1 MKTPAPDAFRQ
12 HDALM
17 EAVLIGGIFFL
28 LAMFG
33 FLLWL
38 KISDR
43 HRRKNGDNGRLVK
56 RPKESK
62 KIRLK

>member
-1 MKTPAPDAFRQ
+1 MKTPDPDAFQQ
-12 HDALM
+12 HDQLM

-38 KISDR
+38 KIADR
-43 HRRKNGDNGRLVK
+43 HRGKGGGNGRPIK
-56 RPKESK
+56 RLKESK
-62 KIRLK
+62 KIRRK

>member
-1 MKTPAPDAFRQ
+1 
-12 HDALM
+12 M

>member
-28 LAMFG
+28 MAMFG

-38 KISDR
+38 KISDK
-43 HRRKNGDNGRLVK
+43 HGKKNGNNAPVVK
-56 RPKESK
+56 RRKESK
-62 KIRLK
+62 KIRRK